1 MRRREMEMLKR
12 ERQLAEE
19 EEVEVILEEKRLE
32 EDERRLHRLRDELA
46 KTKTGHRED
55 LAKLQDQRT
64 NLRLANEV
72 ELNKQ
77 RILEREAKELLTVE
91 KQRLEGEQERRRAKK
106 RITDMDI
113 QNKENE
119 VENMKTRLMKDREEY
134 ETDFRDR

>member
-1 MRRREMEMLKR
+1 MEMLKR

-32 EDERRLHRLRDELA
+32 EDERRLQRLRDDLV
-46 KTKTGHRED
+46 KTKTAHRDE

-77 RILEREAKELLTVE
+77 RALEREAKELLTVE
-91 KQRLEGEQERRRAKK
+91 K
-106 RITDMDI
+106 
-113 QNKENE
+113 
-119 VENMKTRLMKDREEY
+119 
-134 ETDFRDR
+134 

>member
-1 MRRREMEMLKR
+1 M
-12 ERQLAEE
+12 
-19 EEVEVILEEKRLE
+19 
-32 EDERRLHRLRDELA
+32 HRLRDELA

-64 NLRLANEV
+64 NIRQANEV

-77 RILEREAKELLTVE
+77 RVLEREAKELLTVE

>member
-1 MRRREMEMLKR
+1 M
-12 ERQLAEE
+12 
-19 EEVEVILEEKRLE
+19 
-32 EDERRLHRLRDELA
+32 
-46 KTKTGHRED
+46 KTKTAHRDE

-77 RILEREAKELLTVE
+77 RALEREAKELLTVE

-119 VENMKTRLMKDREEY
+119 VENMKTRLLKDREDY

>member
-1 MRRREMEMLKR
+1 MLKR

-32 EDERRLHRLRDELA
+32 EDERRLQRLRDDLV
-46 KTKTGHRED
+46 KTKTAHRDE

-77 RILEREAKELLTVE
+77 RALEREAKELLTVE

-119 VENMKTRLMKDREEY
+119 VENMKTRLLKDREDY
-134 ETDFRDR
+134 ETDFRDRQMRDL